1 MKQAPN
7 RPADLIPDLR
17 SLGDNGLITDLP
29 VAEIGADGPPRNDIG
44 GGRFWSVKAHE
55 ADI

>member
-29 VAEIGADGPPRNDIG
+29 VAEIGAGGPPRNDSSDG
-44 GGRFWSVKAHE
+44 EFRECESA
-55 ADI
+55 